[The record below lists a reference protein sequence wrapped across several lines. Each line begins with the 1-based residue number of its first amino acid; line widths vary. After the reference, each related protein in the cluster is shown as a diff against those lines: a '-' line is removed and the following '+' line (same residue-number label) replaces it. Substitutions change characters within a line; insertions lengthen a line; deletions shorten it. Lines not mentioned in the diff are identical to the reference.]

1 MKDPPKGLFFVLN
14 YFSTFIFIKTFMT
27 MKYFYRLLLCLLIL
41 SPVCYQAQGFQVNL
55 QGQKQQGMGG
65 AGTAFLQDASVLFF
79 NPGGASFVDG
89 NQINLGVTPT
99 FARGAFMDDKTHV
112 VSRTNSPVS
121 TPFAAY
127 GMFELKDSSKLK
139 LGLAVY
145 TPFGSTVQWE
155 DQWTG
160 RFALTRL
167 ELRAIFIQ
175 PTVSYQI
182 TKKLGLGIGIVYA
195 TGKVNLQKD
204 IPLIDVNGNYGHAEL
219 SGKAQGYGFNA
230 GVYFKPI
237 EKLSIG
243 LTYRSKVSMAVNDG
257 QATFDVPES
266 VSANFPD
273 GKFKS
278 KLPLPSVTT
287 LGLGFKASSK
297 LDFALDINYVGW
309 KAYDTLSFDYE
320 NNTASLIDTKS
331 ARLYKNTFAFRGGA
345 QYKITEN
352 FAARLGLAYGITPV
366 QSGYVT
372 PETPDANRVNY
383 TAGIG
388 YGIGKHF
395 RVDASFLFTH
405 LKRTDT
411 NKETNLSGTFK
422 TNVCAPG
429 ISFGYKF

>member
-1 MKDPPKGLFFVLN
+1 MSSLYK
-14 YFSTFIFIKTFMT
+14 III
-27 MKYFYRLLLCLLIL
+27 LIIMV
-41 SPVCYQAQGFQVNL
+41 SPVRDYAQGFQVNL

-65 AGTAFLQDASVLFF
+65 AGTAFMQDASSLFF
-79 NPGGASFVDG
+79 NPGGASFVHG
-89 NQINLGVTPT
+89 TQFNLGVTPT
-99 FARGAFMDDKTHV
+99 FARGAFMDDKTHE

-155 DQWTG
+155 DNWTG

-175 PTVSYQI
+175 PTVSYKL
-182 TKKLGLGIGIVYA
+182 TKNLGIGAGFVYA

-204 IPLIDVNGNYGHAEL
+204 IPLVDANGNYGHAEL
-219 SGKAQGYGFNA
+219 SGKAHGYGFNV

-243 LTYRSKVSMAVNDG
+243 LTYRSKVNMAVNDG
-257 QATFDVPES
+257 QANFDVPEG

-278 KLPLPSVTT
+278 KLPLPSVLS
-287 LGLGFKASSK
+287 LGMAYKANSK

-331 ARLYKNTFAFRGGA
+331 ARMYKNTFAFRGGA
-345 QYKITEN
+345 QYKVTEH

-366 QSGYVT
+366 QDGYVT

-388 YGIGKHF
+388 YEIGKHLKL
-395 RVDASFLFTH
+395 DASFLFTH
-405 LKRTDT
+405 LERSGT

-429 ISFGYKF
+429 ISIGYKF

>member
-1 MKDPPKGLFFVLN
+1 MNYLYKLF
-14 YFSTFIFIKTFMT
+14 
-27 MKYFYRLLLCLLIL
+27 LLLLFSIPAL
-41 SPVCYQAQGFQVNL
+41 YFAQGFQVNL

-65 AGTAFLQDASVLFF
+65 AGTAYMQDASSLFF
-79 NPGGASFVDG
+79 NPGGASFVHG
-89 NQINLGVTPT
+89 NSIIAGVTPT
-99 FARGAFMDDKTHV
+99 FARGAFMEANTHQ

-127 GMFELKDSSKLK
+127 GLFEIKDSSKLK
-139 LGLAVY
+139 LGIAVY

-155 DQWTG
+155 DGWTG

-175 PTVSYQI
+175 PTVSYKI
-182 TKKLGLGIGIVYA
+182 TKKLGIGAGFVYA

-204 IPLIDVNGNYGHAEL
+204 IPIIDASGNYAHAEL
-219 SGKAQGYGFNA
+219 NGKAQGYGFNA
-230 GVYFKPI
+230 GVYFEPI

-243 LTYRSKVSMAVNDG
+243 LTYRSKVEMAVNDG
-257 QATFDVPES
+257 DATFTVPEA
-266 VSANFPD
+266 VAANFPN

-287 LGLGFKASSK
+287 LGVGFKASSK
-297 LDFALDINYVGW
+297 LNFALDINYVGW

-331 ARLYKNTFAFRGGA
+331 ARMYKNTLAFRGGA
-345 QYKITEN
+345 QYKIDSH

-366 QSGYVT
+366 QNGFVT

-388 YGIGKHF
+388 YETKHLKL
-395 RVDASFLFTH
+395 DASFLFTH

-411 NKETNLSGTFK
+411 NTETNLSGTFK

-429 ISFGYKF
+429 ISIGYKF

>member
-1 MKDPPKGLFFVLN
+1 MN
-14 YFSTFIFIKTFMT
+14 YLYK
-27 MKYFYRLLLCLLIL
+27 LLLFVFL
-41 SPVCYQAQGFQVNL
+41 SAPALYFAQGFQVNL

-65 AGTAFLQDASVLFF
+65 AGTAYMQDASSLFF
-79 NPGGASFVDG
+79 NPGGASFVHG
-89 NQINLGVTPT
+89 NSIIAGVTPT
-99 FARGAFMDDKTHV
+99 FARGAFMDANTKE

-127 GMFELKDSSKLK
+127 GLFEIKDSSKLK
-139 LGLAVY
+139 LGLAIY

-155 DQWTG
+155 NGWTG

-175 PTVSYQI
+175 PTVSYRI
-182 TKKLGLGIGIVYA
+182 TDKLGIGAGFVYA

-204 IPLIDVNGNYGHAEL
+204 IPIINADGDYAHAEL
-219 SGKAQGYGFNA
+219 NGKAQGYGFNA
-230 GVYFKPI
+230 GVYFNPI

-243 LTYRSKVSMAVNDG
+243 LTYRSKVEMAVNDG
-257 QATFDVPES
+257 DATFTVPES
-266 VSANFPD
+266 VAANFPN

-287 LGLGFKASSK
+287 LGFGFKATDK
-297 LDFALDINYVGW
+297 LNFALDINYVGW
-309 KAYDTLSFDYE
+309 KAYDILSFDYE
-320 NNTASLIDTKS
+320 NNTTSLIDTKS
-331 ARLYKNTFAFRGGA
+331 ARMYKNTFAFRAGA
-345 QYKITEN
+345 QYKIDSH

-366 QSGYVT
+366 QNGYVT

-388 YGIGKHF
+388 YETKHLKL
-395 RVDASFLFTH
+395 DASFLFTH

-411 NKETNLSGTFK
+411 NTETNLSGTFK
-422 TNVCAPG
+422 TNVIAPG
-429 ISFGYKF
+429 ISIGYKF

>member
-1 MKDPPKGLFFVLN
+1 MN
-14 YFSTFIFIKTFMT
+14 YLYK
-27 MKYFYRLLLCLLIL
+27 LLLLVFLTVPAL
-41 SPVCYQAQGFQVNL
+41 HFAQGFQVNL

-65 AGTAFLQDASVLFF
+65 AGTAYMQDASSLFF
-79 NPGGASFVDG
+79 NPGGASFVHG
-89 NQINLGVTPT
+89 NSIIAGVTPT
-99 FARGAFMDDKTHV
+99 FARGAFMDANTKE

-127 GMFELKDSSKLK
+127 GLFEIKDSSKLK

-155 DQWTG
+155 DGWTG

-175 PTVSYQI
+175 PTVSYRI
-182 TKKLGLGIGIVYA
+182 TDKLGIGAGFVYA

-204 IPLIDVNGNYGHAEL
+204 IPIINTDEDYAHAEL
-219 SGKAQGYGFNA
+219 NGKAQGFGFNA
-230 GVYFKPI
+230 GVYFNPI

-243 LTYRSKVSMAVNDG
+243 LTYRSKVEMAVNDG
-257 QATFDVPES
+257 DATFTVPQS
-266 VSANFPD
+266 VAANFPN

-287 LGLGFKASSK
+287 LGFGYKATDK
-297 LDFALDINYVGW
+297 LNFALDINYVGW

-320 NNTASLIDTKS
+320 NNTTSLIDTKS
-331 ARLYKNTFAFRGGA
+331 ARMYKNTFAFRAGA
-345 QYKITEN
+345 QYKIDSH

-366 QSGYVT
+366 QNGYVT

-388 YGIGKHF
+388 YETKHLKL
-395 RVDASFLFTH
+395 DASFLFTH

-411 NKETNLSGTFK
+411 NTETNLSGTFK
-422 TNVCAPG
+422 TNVIAPG
-429 ISFGYKF
+429 ISIGYKF

>member
-1 MKDPPKGLFFVLN
+1 
-14 YFSTFIFIKTFMT
+14 
-27 MKYFYRLLLCLLIL
+27 MKYFYQLLLCIMILL
-41 SPVCYQAQGFQVNL
+41 PVFYNAQGFQVNL

-65 AGTAFLQDASVLFF
+65 AGTALMQDASALFF
-79 NPGGASFVDG
+79 NPGGAAFVQG
-89 NQINLGVTPT
+89 NEVNLGVTPT

-112 VSRTNSPVS
+112 VSRTNSPVG
-121 TPFAAY
+121 TPFSAY
-127 GMFELKDSSKLK
+127 GLFELKDSSKLK

-155 DQWTG
+155 NQWTG

-182 TKKLGLGIGIVYA
+182 TKKLGLGIGFVYA
-195 TGKVNLQKD
+195 TGSVNLQKD

-219 SGKAQGYGFNA
+219 SGKAHGFGFNA
-230 GVYFKPI
+230 GVYFKPV

-243 LTYRSKVSMAVNDG
+243 LTYRSKVNMAVNDG
-257 QATFDVPES
+257 QANFDVPES

-287 LGLGFKASSK
+287 LGLAFKAGSK

-345 QYKITEN
+345 QYKVTEK

-366 QSGYVT
+366 QNGYVT

-388 YGIGKHF
+388 YQIGKHLKL
-395 RVDASFLFTH
+395 DASFLFTH

-411 NKETNLSGTFK
+411 NKETGLSGTFK

-429 ISFGYKF
+429 ISIGYKF